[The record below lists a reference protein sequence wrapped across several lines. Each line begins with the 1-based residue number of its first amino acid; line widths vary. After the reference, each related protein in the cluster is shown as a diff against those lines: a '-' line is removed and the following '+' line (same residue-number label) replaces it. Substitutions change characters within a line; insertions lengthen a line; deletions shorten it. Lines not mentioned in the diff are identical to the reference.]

1 MPKYAYRCD
10 GCGNAVESNVRGDRI
25 PCECGLTASRRF
37 VFQLASPFREHWNSA
52 VGRFVSNRVDFEDQL
67 KRTSEE
73 QSVKTGMPVDIQPI
87 DLQDRAACGITDAE
101 VEEVKEARAK
111 AGADVSGL

>member
-1 MPKYAYRCD
+1 MT
-10 GCGNAVESNVRGDRI
+10 RGDI
-25 PCECGLTASRRF
+25 HHCSQCGLTAKRRF
-37 VFQLASPFREHWNSA
+37 SFRTASSFQPHWNTA
-52 VGRFVSNRVDFEDQL
+52 VGGFVSNRVDFEDQL
-67 KRTSEE
+67 KRTSEM
-73 QSVKTGMPVDIQPI
+73 QTLKTGVHVDLQPV